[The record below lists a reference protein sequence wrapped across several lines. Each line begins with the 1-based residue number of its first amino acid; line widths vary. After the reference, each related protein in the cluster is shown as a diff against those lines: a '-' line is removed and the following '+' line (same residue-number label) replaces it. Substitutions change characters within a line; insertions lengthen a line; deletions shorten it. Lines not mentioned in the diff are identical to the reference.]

1 MKSQVP
7 SLSGAL
13 RIKSLVRGRLACTNR
28 SKGGGSFYCLQYT
41 RKGRHVTKYV
51 PSAQVEAYREA
62 TENYRRFMEAVDEY
76 VEAVSAMTSEEIRK
90 EAERRRRKAG
100 APKSAPLAEEPLGLS
115 RTMGASAS
123 TARPRMTSKM
133 E

>member
-13 RIKSLVRGRLACTNR
+13 RTRSLVRGRLACTNR

-62 TENYRRFMEAVDEY
+62 TENYRRFTEAVDEY

-90 EAERRRRKAG
+90 EAERRREKARG
-100 APKSAPLAEEPLGLS
+100 SKGRPRG
-115 RTMGASAS
+115 
-123 TARPRMTSKM
+123 ARP
-133 E
+133 

>member
-62 TENYRRFMEAVDEY
+62 TENYRRFTEAVDEY

-90 EAERRRRKAG
+90 EAERRMEKARG
-100 APKSAPLAEEPLGLS
+100 SKGRPRG
-115 RTMGASAS
+115 
-123 TARPRMTSKM
+123 ARP
-133 E
+133 

>member
-13 RIKSLVRGRLACTNR
+13 RTRSLVRGRLACTNR
-28 SKGGGSFYCLQYT
+28 SRGGGSFYCLQYT

-90 EAERRRRKAG
+90 EAERRREKARG
-100 APKSAPLAEEPLGLS
+100 SKGRPRG
-115 RTMGASAS
+115 
-123 TARPRMTSKM
+123 ARP
-133 E
+133 

>member
-13 RIKSLVRGRLACTNR
+13 RTKSLVRGRLACTNR

-90 EAERRRRKAG
+90 EAERRREKARG
-100 APKSAPLAEEPLGLS
+100 SKGRPRG
-115 RTMGASAS
+115 
-123 TARPRMTSKM
+123 ARP
-133 E
+133 

>member
-13 RIKSLVRGRLACTNR
+13 RTRSLVRGRLACTNR
-28 SKGGGSFYCLQYT
+28 SRGGGSFYCLQYT

-90 EAERRRRKAG
+90 EAERRREKARDSKG
-100 APKSAPLAEEPLGLS
+100 RPRG
-115 RTMGASAS
+115 
-123 TARPRMTSKM
+123 ARP
-133 E
+133 

>member
-13 RIKSLVRGRLACTNR
+13 RTRSLVRGRLACTNR

-90 EAERRRRKAG
+90 EAERRREKARG
-100 APKSAPLAEEPLGLS
+100 SKGRPRG
-115 RTMGASAS
+115 
-123 TARPRMTSKM
+123 ARP
-133 E
+133 

>member
-13 RIKSLVRGRLACTNR
+13 RTKSLVRGRLACTNR

-62 TENYRRFMEAVDEY
+62 TENYRRFTEAVDEY

-90 EAERRRRKAG
+90 EAERRREKARG
-100 APKSAPLAEEPLGLS
+100 SKGRPRG
-115 RTMGASAS
+115 
-123 TARPRMTSKM
+123 ARP
-133 E
+133 

>member
-13 RIKSLVRGRLACTNR
+13 RTKSLVRGRLACTNR

-62 TENYRRFMEAVDEY
+62 TENYRRFTEAVDEY
-76 VEAVSAMTSEEIRK
+76 VEAVSALTSEEIRK
-90 EAERRRRKAG
+90 EAERRREKARG
-100 APKSAPLAEEPLGLS
+100 SKGRPRG
-115 RTMGASAS
+115 
-123 TARPRMTSKM
+123 ARP
-133 E
+133 